1 MGKRSV
7 EIFTAGCVLCD
18 ETVKLVNDM
27 ACPDCEITVYNL
39 IEQREDKECMEK
51 VKEYEITSVPTVVV
65 NGKVAECCKR
75 SKPNRQDLEALGI
88 GQPFAG

>member
-1 MGKRSV
+1 MTRSV
-7 EIFTAGCVLCD
+7 EIFTAGCLLCD
-18 ETVKLVNDM
+18 ETVKLVKDM
-27 ACPDCEITVYNL
+27 ACPDCEITVYDL
-39 IEQREDKECMEK
+39 IEQCEEKVCIDK

-75 SKPNRQDLEALGI
+75 GKPNRHDLKALGI